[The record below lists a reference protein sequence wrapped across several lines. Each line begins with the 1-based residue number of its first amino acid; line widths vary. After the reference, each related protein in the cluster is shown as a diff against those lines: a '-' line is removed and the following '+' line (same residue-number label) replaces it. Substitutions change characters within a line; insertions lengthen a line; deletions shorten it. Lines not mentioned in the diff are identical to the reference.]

1 MKKIVYIKYARGKAG
16 VTQDVLA
23 ALVGVDIN
31 TVWRWENGRG
41 SPNAEMCKQIA
52 GVLGVSVEELLCG
65 PGAEDWILEIRTG
78 GKEVI
83 RMEKIGCVSSMNCG
97 PDGAVL
103 TLGGRYETFQDE
115 TKFEGLIAQLRAA
128 RELVLR
134 NGESLKAINDTKKG
148 D

>member
-1 MKKIVYIKYARGKAG
+1 MKLREARRKAG
-16 VTQDVLA
+16 VTQPFLA
-23 ALVGVDIN
+23 EKLAVDLT

-52 GVLGVSVEELLCG
+52 GVLGVSVEELVNG

-83 RMEKIGCVSSMNCG
+83 RMEKIGCVSSVNCG
-97 PDGAVL
+97 ADGAVL
-103 TLGGRYETFQDE
+103 TLGGRYETFRDE